1 MASEESGPGAEP
13 SVSVS
18 DSEYVAV
25 AQGAGAQASVTIY
38 GTPPVI
44 DYTAKMRDDVALAL
58 SLLESKNVLTAQF
71 DNEIWRY
78 VFESLR
84 GLRDAL
90 ATTAAQLRT
99 RGPGDVKAVVQF
111 MVKAVAAYL
120 AEHEA
125 DYVRYMSSHG
135 GWEPGWAHVERDW
148 LLSTKGAAADH
159 LVALREVLARAMHN
173 LSVYADTGETIEWE
187 PASIAQYWSDW
198 AKSELANRH
207 EAGGA

>member
-1 MASEESGPGAEP
+1 VSDEPEP
-13 SVSVS
+13 STSIS

-25 AQGAGAQASVTIY
+25 ANGPGAQASVTIY

-44 DYTAKMRDDVALAL
+44 DHSAKMRDDVALAL
-58 SLLESKNVLTAQF
+58 SLLESKNVLQARF

-99 RGPGDVKAVVQF
+99 RGPNDVKAVVQF

-148 LLSTKGAAADH
+148 LLATKGTAADD
-159 LVALREVLARAMHN
+159 LLALRTALNQGMHN
-173 LSVYADTGETIEWE
+173 LTVYADTGETIEWA
-187 PASIAQYWSDW
+187 PAYMVEYWADW
-198 AKSELANRH
+198 ARRELAPSAAKP
-207 EAGGA
+207 EETAGA